1 MPRAY
6 CPRCDT
12 AYHATTITDN
22 GPVCERCMT
31 HGEIVVL
38 LASTAPRFS
47 RATLNAV
54 DRGDTVRS
62 AGTSTDR
69 A

>member
-6 CPRCDT
+6 CSRCDT

-22 GPVCERCMT
+22 GPVRAYCVT
-31 HGEIVVL
+31 HGDVVVL
-38 LASTAPRFS
+38 LPSTARRFS
-47 RATLNAV
+47 RATVNAS
-54 DRGDTVRS
+54 DRRDNARP

>member
-6 CPRCDT
+6 FPRCDT

-22 GPVCERCMT
+22 GPVCDDCMT
-31 HGEIVVL
+31 HDDVVVL
-38 LASTAPRFS
+38 LPSTSRFS
-47 RATLNAV
+47 RAAVNAS
-54 DRGDTVRS
+54 DRGDNARS
-62 AGTSTDR
+62 MGTSTDC